1 MQFAIHKWNCIL
13 LPFLSSLLLFKTILL
28 YRSNS
33 HLPLATGKRRS
44 PFGTS
49 SVALK
54 TKGCSACGALPPAV
68 HARNSRTNDNTT
80 NTVHKLRPRSI
91 LLQTAAK
98 VQYTFSRPH
107 VQKSRRAVKK
117 IASLILSRVTWTGEM
132 ARLYARTWLLIV
144 VAVIFIINILFVRT
158 LTCTCDCPVDSSPLD
173 RQPRAFEDNAKR

>member
-107 VQKSRRAVKK
+107 VQKSRRAVNKN
-117 IASLILSRVTWTGEM
+117 S
-132 ARLYARTWLLIV
+132 
-144 VAVIFIINILFVRT
+144 IINFIPSYMDWRNG
-158 LTCTCDCPVDSSPLD
+158 SPLRSYLAID
-173 RQPRAFEDNAKR
+173 RGGRNLYHQHLVCAYPHLYM